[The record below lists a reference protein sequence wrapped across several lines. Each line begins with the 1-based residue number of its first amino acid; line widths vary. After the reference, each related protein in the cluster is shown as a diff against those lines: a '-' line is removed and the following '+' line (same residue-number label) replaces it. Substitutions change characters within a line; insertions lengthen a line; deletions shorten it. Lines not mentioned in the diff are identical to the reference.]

1 MRVFVH
7 SKRNATKN
15 RALALD
21 PMATTWPEFVRQLS
35 DKFGFCVTEV
45 CLDVDGQQVEIDDI
59 GALHDGDWIVI
70 DGISLDPL
78 PAAASTAA
86 VVTSNAAN
94 NAGNKKRSSRRAA
107 AAAAAAAAATS
118 SALDDASS
126 SATTSADRADLSGV
140 APALLGLTN
149 TLARLCHKLE
159 RYTDRLDEAQQRSV
173 TQHEQL
179 LKVLPTTR
187 TSHHARP
194 PRMSGATA
202 PKKSVPPI
210 DPSYERLRTI
220 AMFEDHTAPVWCL
233 TVSGTT
239 LISGSEDATIRL
251 WSLETMKAIGVLTG
265 HDSTVHCLCTFS
277 KRWLISGSDDKSVR
291 VWDLNKLKCV
301 NVAPDSHTQPIIS
314 IAVNSSSLFTGSLH
328 EIQVFDMQ
336 GQAFR
341 ESGWKPVRTLT
352 GHKGHWVHGLLLYQ
366 KFLISSSNNLIK
378 VWNAESLE
386 ELRTCKTVQGGSIY
400 ALAVIE
406 EDGKPVRLVTG
417 TWESTIQIFDFPH
430 ARVHQDGA
438 GAPGVGAQPCRQRPL
453 PLLGLVRHLRQ
464 GVGRHHHVD
473 AAPDRHALSP
483 RRQGRGARRRRRL
496 HLQRRHRLAHS
507 RLGRAEEGRSLA
519 AAVCAARWSGRRRTG
534 CRADAGRRRTAGRRV
549 QYGARHDTATTMIET
564 HSQQWPLLFIFSS
577 QIEASRHWKTLDNLV
592 VIVVVIG
599 IAHHRS
605 H

>member
-21 PMATTWPEFVRQLS
+21 PMATSWAEFVRQLS

-59 GALHDGDWIVI
+59 GALHDGDWILI
-70 DGISLDPL
+70 DGISLDPI
-78 PAAASTAA
+78 PAAA
-86 VVTSNAAN
+86 NAATSASSSALVSAAASPSNPN
-94 NAGNKKRSSRRAA
+94 NQKKRSSRRAA
-107 AAAAAAAAATS
+107 AAAAAAAAHAFT
-118 SALDDASS
+118 DDASS
-126 SATTSADRADLSGV
+126 SATTSADRPDVSGV

-179 LKVLPTTR
+179 LKALPTTR

-194 PRMSGATA
+194 PRQSGATA

-265 HDSTVHCLCTFS
+265 HESTVHCLCTFS

-341 ESGWKPVRTLT
+341 EAGWKPVRTLT

-417 TWESTIQIFDFPH
+417 TWESTIQIFDFLTLECIKTVPAH
-430 ARVHQDGA
+430 QASVLSLVVNGRYLFSGSYDTYVKVWDATTTSMLRPIDTLFHHGGKVEALVAAGDYICSAGTDSRIRVWGVPKKDDLLQQPFAQLPSPGA
-438 GAPGVGAQPCRQRPL
+438 NPGG
-453 PLLGLVRHLRQ
+453 
-464 GVGRHHHVD
+464 
-473 AAPDRHALSP
+473 AAP
-483 RRQGRGARRRRRL
+483 
-496 HLQRRHRLAHS
+496 
-507 RLGRAEEGRSLA
+507 LA
-519 AAVCAARWSGRRRTG
+519 AAAAPQ
-534 CRADAGRRRTAGRRV
+534 A
-549 QYGARHDTATTMIET
+549 AT
-564 HSQQWPLLFIFSS
+564 S
-577 QIEASRHWKTLDNLV
+577 
-592 VIVVVIG
+592 IVE
-599 IAHHRS
+599 
-605 H
+605 

>member
-417 TWESTIQIFDFPH
+417 TWESTIQIFDFLTLECIKTVPAH
-430 ARVHQDGA
+430 QASVLSLVVNGRYLFSGSYDTYVKVWDATTTSMLRPIDTLFHHGGKVEALVAAGDYICSAGTDSRIRVWGVPKKDDLLQQPFAQLAGPGGAAPGAALMPGA
-438 GAPGVGAQPCRQRPL
+438 GAPQA
-453 PLLGLVRHLRQ
+453 
-464 GVGRHHHVD
+464 
-473 AAPDRHALSP
+473 AASSMAPDMTP
-483 RRQGRGARRRRRL
+483 R
-496 HLQRRHRLAHS
+496 
-507 RLGRAEEGRSLA
+507 
-519 AAVCAARWSGRRRTG
+519 
-534 CRADAGRRRTAGRRV
+534 
-549 QYGARHDTATTMIET
+549 
-564 HSQQWPLLFIFSS
+564 QQ
-577 QIEASRHWKTLDNLV
+577 
-592 VIVVVIG
+592 
-599 IAHHRS
+599 
-605 H
+605 

>member
-15 RALALD
+15 RALAVD
-21 PMATTWPEFVRQLS
+21 PMATAWAEFVRQLS
-35 DKFGFCVTEV
+35 DKFGFYVTEV
-45 CLDVDGQQVEIDDI
+45 CLDVNGQSVEIDDM
-59 GALHDGDWIVI
+59 GALHDGDWLII
-70 DGISLDPL
+70 DGISLD
-78 PAAASTAA
+78 AAASP
-86 VVTSNAAN
+86 TSSSALV
-94 NAGNKKRSSRRAA
+94 AGSAA
-107 AAAAAAAAATS
+107 AAA
-118 SALDDASS
+118 S
-126 SATTSADRADLSGV
+126 SATTGTSSKLKKRRSKDKATADDDSSASTSDRAYLSGV
-140 APALLGLTN
+140 APALLSLTN
-149 TLARLCHKLE
+149 TLARLCQKLE

-173 TQHEQL
+173 TQHEQM
-179 LKVLPTTR
+179 LKMLPTTR
-187 TSHHARP
+187 NSHHTRP
-194 PRMSGATA
+194 PRQIGAPA

-251 WSLETMKAIGVLTG
+251 WSLETMKAIGVLQG
-265 HDSTVHCLCTFS
+265 HESTVHCLCVFS

-314 IAVNSSSLFTGSLH
+314 IAVSSSSLFTGSLH

-341 ESGWKPVRTLT
+341 EAGWKPVRTLT

-417 TWESTIQIFDFPH
+417 TWESTIQIFDFLTLECIKTVP
-430 ARVHQDGA
+430 AHQA
-438 GAPGVGAQPCRQRPL
+438 SVL
-453 PLLGLVRHLRQ
+453 SLV
-464 GVGRHHHVD
+464 VNGRY
-473 AAPDRHALSP
+473 LF
-483 RRQGRGARRRRRL
+483 
-496 HLQRRHRLAHS
+496 
-507 RLGRAEEGRSLA
+507 
-519 AAVCAARWSGRRRTG
+519 SGS
-534 CRADAGRRRTAGRRV
+534 
-549 QYGARHDTATTMIET
+549 YDTYVKVWDATTTSMLRPIDT
-564 HSQQWPLLFIFSS
+564 LIHHGGKV
-577 QIEASRHWKTLDNLV
+577 EALVAAGDYICSAGTDSRIRVWGVPKKEDPALQPFQAPAIVASPADPTLASGAAD
-592 VIVVVIG
+592 ITPRQS
-599 IAHHRS
+599 ATRQ
-605 H
+605 